1 MLTSIP
7 TERLQLFDST
17 LSSMIERFE
26 TEFPECR
33 LPPPAAPSIDID
45 VDPEPSLHP
54 RSSLIPEYRSE
65 AFASDTNGTSSS
77 PLLAPISRRPSD
89 ASLASRQAAEE
100 GRMHRFGQR
109 LRRDV
114 LRPETLDYAHGTTG
128 EETEAQHLKELRDRC
143 DSLTGEDIRG
153 AYAEVGMEGLLDKLG
168 TTAEELRELHE
179 RDPEIRKGRLGE
191 LLNLERVK
199 LAEGEA

>member
-1 MLTSIP
+1 
-7 TERLQLFDST
+7 
-17 LSSMIERFE
+17 
-26 TEFPECR
+26 
-33 LPPPAAPSIDID
+33 
-45 VDPEPSLHP
+45 
-54 RSSLIPEYRSE
+54 
-65 AFASDTNGTSSS
+65 
-77 PLLAPISRRPSD
+77 
-89 ASLASRQAAEE
+89 
-100 GRMHRFGQR
+100 MHRFGQR

>member
-1 MLTSIP
+1 
-7 TERLQLFDST
+7 
-17 LSSMIERFE
+17 MIERFE
-26 TEFPECR
+26 TEYPECR
-33 LPPPAAPSIDID
+33 LPTTAAPPIDID
-45 VDPEPSLHP
+45 ADPEPNLHP
-54 RSSLIPEYRSE
+54 RSSLVPGGYRSE
-65 AFASDTNGTSSS
+65 AFGADTNGTSSS

-143 DSLTGEDIRG
+143 EALTGEDIRG
-153 AYAEVGMEGLLDKLG
+153 AYEEVGMEGMLEKLG
-168 TTAEELRELHE
+168 TTAEELKELHE
-179 RDPEIRKGRLGE
+179 RDPELRKGRIGE
-191 LLNLERVK
+191 LLNLELVK
-199 LAEGEA
+199 MAEGEA

>member
-1 MLTSIP
+1 
-7 TERLQLFDST
+7 
-17 LSSMIERFE
+17 MIERFE
-26 TEFPECR
+26 TEYPECR
-33 LPPPAAPSIDID
+33 LPTSPAPPIDID
-45 VDPEPSLHP
+45 ADPEASLHSG
-54 RSSLIPEYRSE
+54 SSLAPDYRAE
-65 AFASDTNGTSSS
+65 AFAPDTNGTSSS

-143 DSLTGEDIRG
+143 EALTGEDIRG
-153 AYAEVGMEGLLDKLG
+153 AYEAVGMEGMLEKLG

-179 RDPEIRKGRLGE
+179 RDPEIRKGRIGQ
-191 LLNLERVK
+191 LLNLDSVK